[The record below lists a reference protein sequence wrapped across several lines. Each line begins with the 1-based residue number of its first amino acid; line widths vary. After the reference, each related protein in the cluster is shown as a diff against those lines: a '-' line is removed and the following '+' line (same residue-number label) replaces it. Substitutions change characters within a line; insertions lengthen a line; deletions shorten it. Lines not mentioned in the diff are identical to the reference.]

1 MAFERMEAETWNVHV
16 GDNLCRIQCR
26 QLNPEPPGVVRCDPS
41 HVPELEKTS
50 QSLVPKGLDHGAI
63 VWRCAS
69 RNNHALPKA
78 LFPIL
83 EWNVIMTSTYRGNAA
98 LGTRHFRTN

>member
-1 MAFERMEAETWNVHV
+1 MWGKVNL
-16 GDNLCRIQCR
+16 GDELAGMR
-26 QLNPEPPGVVRCDPS
+26 GVVHGHQRR
-41 HVPELEKTS
+41 
-50 QSLVPKGLDHGAI
+50 SLVPKGLDHGAI

-69 RNNHALPKA
+69 RNNQALPKA